1 MAVKQNAID
10 HLRLDE
16 AFTEKMLHRAL
27 SECWTV
33 KCDELLLVVDDE
45 TKVSRFGAVDEDIEK
60 GLLVFNEQKREIVLL
75 SIDNQLFKSVEGG
88 VADCALFD
96 DKQFR
101 FVEFKM
107 NAEGNSDKAI
117 KKTFDKA
124 TRQLIN
130 SIRIF
135 KDGMESVDVCFAD
148 TVAIK
153 CHVVLSKSF
162 PRSRSVMQ
170 NFQMEFALN
179 TEGIPLDFS
188 SETYWEIPYKQS
200 HVI

>member
-1 MAVKQNAID
+1 MAVNQKAID
-10 HLRLDE
+10 RLRLDE
-16 AFTEKMLHRAL
+16 AFTEKMLHKAFD
-27 SECWTV
+27 ECWTV
-33 KCDELLLVVDDE
+33 KCDELLLVVDDDE
-45 TKVSRFGAVDEDIEK
+45 KKVSRFGAADEDVEK

-75 SIDNQLFKSVEGG
+75 SIDNQLLKSMQGG

-107 NAEGNSDKAI
+107 NAEGNSDRAVR
-117 KKTFDKA
+117 KTFDKA
-124 TRQLIN
+124 TSQLVN
-130 SIRIF
+130 TIRIF
-135 KDGMESVDVCFAD
+135 KDGLETVDVSFAGA
-148 TVAIK
+148 VALR

-162 PRSRSVMQ
+162 PASRSVMQ

-188 SETYWEIPYKQS
+188 SETFWEEPQK
-200 HVI
+200 

>member
-1 MAVKQNAID
+1 MAVNQIAID
-10 HLRLDE
+10 RLRLDE
-16 AFTEKMLHRAL
+16 AFTEKMLHRAFE
-27 SECWTV
+27 ECWTM
-33 KCDELLLVVDDE
+33 KCDELLLVVDDDE
-45 TKVSRFGAVDEDIEK
+45 KKVSRFGAENEDIER
-60 GLLVFNEQKREIVLL
+60 GLIVFNDQKREIVLL
-75 SIDNQLFKSVEGG
+75 SIDNQLLKSVHGG

-107 NAEGNSDKAI
+107 NAEGNSDRAV

-124 TRQLIN
+124 TSQLVNTIK
-130 SIRIF
+130 IF
-135 KDGMESVDVCFAD
+135 KDGMEAVDVHFIDA
-148 TVAIK
+148 VALR

-162 PRSRSVMQ
+162 PVSRSIMQ

-188 SETYWEIPYKQS
+188 SETYWEEPNK
-200 HVI
+200 